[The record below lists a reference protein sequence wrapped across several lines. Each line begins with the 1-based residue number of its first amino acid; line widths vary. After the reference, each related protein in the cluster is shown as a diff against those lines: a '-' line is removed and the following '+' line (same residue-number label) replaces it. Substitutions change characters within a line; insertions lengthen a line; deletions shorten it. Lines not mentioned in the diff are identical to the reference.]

1 MNLYKYILSI
11 LFPVVLSVL
20 TFSCKE
26 EAGIELFQNLD
37 IVGEVPIQEG
47 SLRCTVLHGGTI
59 NVYGGVGKYDV
70 FSSDE
75 ETVQVEMVE
84 NRYMRFYALKS
95 GQATLTVMD
104 DAHNASEIRISIEPY
119 LRNIW
124 LYEVGYQVTA
134 DNEELRTCIEE
145 ELAVSETWRDARLQL
160 LFDTSEGGSC
170 QIYSGNSALTDE
182 GTRFTWTPEGVT
194 VISPEGNELYLS
206 RSEDFLLPENIRKS
220 RALGP
225 VHGAWEMD
233 LTEEFRTKYPSVK
246 SVRKILF
253 YTYSA
258 D

>member
-1 MNLYKYILSI
+1 
-11 LFPVVLSVL
+11 
-20 TFSCKE
+20 
-26 EAGIELFQNLD
+26 
-37 IVGEVPIQEG
+37 
-47 SLRCTVLHGGTI
+47 
-59 NVYGGVGKYDV
+59 
-70 FSSDE
+70 
-75 ETVQVEMVE
+75 MVE

-104 DAHNASEIRISIEPY
+104 DAHNASEIRISVEPY

-134 DNEELRTCIEE
+134 DDKELRTCIEE

>member
-37 IVGEVPIQEG
+37 IVGEVPVQGG

-95 GQATLTVMD
+95 GQATLTV
-104 DAHNASEIRISIEPY
+104 A
-119 LRNIW
+119 
-124 LYEVGYQVTA
+124 Q
-134 DNEELRTCIEE
+134 CI
-145 ELAVSETWRDARLQL
+145 
-160 LFDTSEGGSC
+160 
-170 QIYSGNSALTDE
+170 
-182 GTRFTWTPEGVT
+182 
-194 VISPEGNELYLS
+194 
-206 RSEDFLLPENIRKS
+206 
-220 RALGP
+220 
-225 VHGAWEMD
+225 
-233 LTEEFRTKYPSVK
+233 
-246 SVRKILF
+246 
-253 YTYSA
+253 
-258 D
+258 

>member
-37 IVGEVPIQEG
+37 IVGEVPVQEG

-104 DAHNASEIRISIEPY
+104 DAHNASEIRISVEPY

-145 ELAVSETWRDARLQL
+145 ELAVSETWRDVLIQN
-160 LFDTSEGGSC
+160 
-170 QIYSGNSALTDE
+170 Y
-182 GTRFTWTPEGVT
+182 FTP
-194 VISPEGNELYLS
+194 
-206 RSEDFLLPENIRKS
+206 F
-220 RALGP
+220 
-225 VHGAWEMD
+225 
-233 LTEEFRTKYPSVK
+233 
-246 SVRKILF
+246 
-253 YTYSA
+253 
-258 D
+258 